1 MIVTDHFVYIHV
13 SRTGGTFLN
22 KLIMNQVP
30 GARMLQYHGHL
41 EDLPAAHEHLPV
53 IGFVRNPWDWY
64 VSMYSDYRRK
74 GQFVYQILSDRGT
87 LDFDQ
92 TVARF
97 LNLGDGSATSRRL
110 LQHLTR
116 IAPRV
121 INARQPARNHLPG
134 LRSEHFANYPAGIGY
149 YGWLFQLMFRSA
161 RGQAIQIGRF
171 ENLRQEALRLFEE
184 TGTPITNRIAG
195 YLKRAEPL
203 NASPRPKNF
212 VGAYGPELEQQVAD
226 RERTLIDRFGY
237 EFSEAHNYPKT
248 DYFRH
253 LGSAD
258 ITTLLK
264 RVQDIPESLWEAQNE
279 AKPNKIA
286 QLNETRHIM
295 FRFITDTERVFD
307 YSNHPVL
314 WDEWK
319 DALLP
324 IMKQAAE
331 KLGYTDYRFPRVMF
345 ARVPAGGD
353 ISGHYDGE
361 ASHYIHKIHVPLIT
375 NDRVA
380 FCVGRKEMHLPAGQI
395 FEVNNKRVH
404 AVRNEG
410 ATDRI
415 HLIFECYNVEDYG
428 KPD

>member
-22 KLIMNQVP
+22 RLIMNQVP

-41 EDLPAAHEHLPV
+41 GDLPAAYAQLPV

-64 VSMYSDYRRK
+64 VSMFSDYRRK
-74 GQFVYQILSDRGT
+74 RQFVFQILSDRGT
-87 LDFDQ
+87 LDFER
-92 TVARF
+92 TASRF
-97 LNLGDGSATSRRL
+97 LNLGDGSPASRRL
-110 LQHLTR
+110 LRHLAR
-116 IAPRV
+116 VAPRV
-121 INARQPARNHLPG
+121 IDARQPARNHLPG
-134 LRSEHFANYPAGIGY
+134 LRSEHFANYPEGIGY
-149 YGWLFQLMFRSA
+149 YTWLFQLMFRSE
-161 RGQAIQIGRF
+161 RDQAIHFGRF
-171 ENLRQEALRLFEE
+171 ENLRAEARRLFEE
-184 TGTPITNRIAG
+184 TGTPVTNRIAA
-195 YLKRAEPL
+195 YLEEARPL
-203 NASPRPKNF
+203 NVSPRPKNF
-212 VGAYGPELEQQVAD
+212 VGAYPPELEQLLAEQ
-226 RERTLIDRFGY
+226 ERTLIDRFGY
-237 EFSEAHNYPKT
+237 EFSEAHKYPKT

-258 ITTLLK
+258 LADLIQRMK
-264 RVQDIPESLWEAQNE
+264 QIPETLWESQNE

-295 FRFITDTERVFD
+295 FRFITDTDRVFD
-307 YSNHPVL
+307 FSDHPVL

-324 IMKQAAE
+324 IMQQAAAE
-331 KLGYTDYRFPRVMF
+331 LGYRDYRFPRVMF

-375 NDRVA
+375 NDKALFR
-380 FCVGRKEMHLPAGQI
+380 VGRKEMHLPAGEI

-404 AVRNEG
+404 AVKNG
-410 ATDRI
+410 GTTDRI
-415 HLIFECYNVEDYG
+415 HLIFECYNTDDYG

>member
-1 MIVTDHFVYIHV
+1 MIVTDRFVYIHV

-22 KLIMNQVP
+22 KLIMEQVP
-30 GARMLQYHGHL
+30 GARMIQYHGHL
-41 EDLPAAHEHLPV
+41 EDLPPAHAHLPA

-64 VSMYSDYRRK
+64 VSMFSDYRRK
-74 GQFVYQILSDRGT
+74 GQFVFGVLSERGT
-87 LDFDQ
+87 LDFDR

-97 LNLGDGSATSRRL
+97 LNLGDGSPASRRL
-110 LQHLTR
+110 LKHLAR
-116 IAPRV
+116 IAPRA
-121 INARQPARNHLPG
+121 INARRPARNHLPG
-134 LRSEHFANYPAGIGY
+134 LRSEHFADYPGGIGY
-149 YGWLFQLMFRSA
+149 YGWLFRLMFRTG
-161 RGQAIQIGRF
+161 RGQAIHIGRF
-171 ENLRQEALRLFEE
+171 ENLREEALRLFEE
-184 TGTPITNRIAG
+184 TGTPITNRISA
-195 YLKRAEPL
+195 YLKEARPL
-203 NASPRPKNF
+203 NASPRPKHF
-212 VGAYGPELEQQVAD
+212 VGAYGPELEQLVAEK
-226 RERTLIDRFGY
+226 ERDLIERFGY
-237 EFSEAHNYPKT
+237 EFSEAHDYPKT

-258 ITTLLK
+258 IAGLVR
-264 RVQDIPESLWEAQNE
+264 RVRQIPESLWEAQDD

-286 QLNETRHIM
+286 QLNETRHIL

-307 YSNHPVL
+307 YSDHPVL
-314 WDEWK
+314 WDQWK

-324 IMKQAAE
+324 IMRQAARR
-331 KLGYTDYRFPRVMF
+331 LGYADYRFPRVMF

-375 NDRVA
+375 NEAVT
-380 FCVGRKEMHLPAGQI
+380 FHVGRKQMHLPAGEI

-404 AVRNEG
+404 AVRNGG

-415 HLIFECYNVEDYG
+415 HLIFECYSMDDYG